1 MEDARSAK
9 ADERSYDRKQLAHE
23 IHSNIIK
30 KFKRRRVMVPGLD
43 DTWASDLVIMEPDKN
58 YKYILTVLDVFSK
71 YAWAVPLKSK
81 TGVEMVE
88 AFKKIFEESGRKFK
102 KLWVDKGTE
111 YYNKTFLKF
120 LKDNGCEIY
129 STESEIKCSVAER
142 FNRSLK
148 EMMYRK
154 FTELGDS
161 KHWLKLLP
169 GLVEEYNNRVHRT
182 IGMTPVEGSKKKN
195 EEQIKREVF
204 SDKFSNKKPKLKVGD
219 YVRIYKYKKTFEKG
233 YIGKWTEEVF
243 KVVEVLPTNPITY
256 NIVDSDGEIIKGGFY
271 AQELLKSSFNF

>member
-1 MEDARSAK
+1 MRDARN
-9 ADERSYDRKQLAHE
+9 EDRVQLAKELH
-23 IHSNIIK
+23 HNIIK
-30 KFKRRRVMVPGLD
+30 KFKRRRVMVSGLD
-43 DTWASDLVIMEPDKN
+43 ATWASDLVVMPPDKN

-88 AFKKIFEESGRKFK
+88 AFKKIFKDSGRKFK

-111 YYNKTFLKF
+111 YYNKIFLKF
-120 LKDNGCEIY
+120 LKDNNCELY
-129 STESEIKCSVAER
+129 STESELKCSVAER

-154 FTELGDS
+154 FTELDDS
-161 KHWLKLLP
+161 KNPKAIWLKLLP

-182 IGMTPVEGSKKKN
+182 IGMTPIEGSKKEN
-195 EEQIKREVF
+195 EEWIKENVF
-204 SDKFSNKKPKLKVGD
+204 SEQLSNKKAKLHVGD
-219 YVRIYKYKKTFEKG
+219 FVRIYKYKSTFEKG
-233 YIGKWTEEVF
+233 YIGRWTAEVF

-256 NIVDSDGEIIKGGFY
+256 NIADSDGEVIKGGFY
-271 AQELLKSSFNF
+271 EQELLKSICDHF